1 MPPRLVDTHCHLDDP
16 RFHGDLPAV
25 LDRAAAGGVVRI
37 YCIGT
42 DLANSRAALALA
54 RSHAV
59 LATVVGL
66 HPNSIAEAAPGDWD
80 AIVELARRPDVVG
93 IGESGL
99 DRHWDKTSFPIQED
113 YFARHLALARACEK
127 PIVIHNR
134 EADADTV
141 RLLRDDYERSG
152 PIRGI
157 LHSCAADAAT
167 VGACLAMGLHI
178 SFSGMLTYKN
188 ADAIRA
194 VAATVPDD
202 RLLIE
207 TDAPYLSPQ
216 PVRGLRNEPAFVA
229 HTAARLA
236 AIRGVAVEV
245 LGEMT
250 SRNAFELF
258 EQVRPGSNG
267 RFFPFPCVTPAV

>member
-1 MPPRLVDTHCHLDDP
+1 MPRLVDTHCHLDDP
-16 RFHGDLPAV
+16 RFRADLPVV
-25 LDRAAAGGVVRI
+25 LDRAIAAGVVRI
-37 YCIGT
+37 YGIGT
-42 DLANSRAALALA
+42 DLASSRVTLALA
-54 RSHAV
+54 RSQEM
-59 LATVVGL
+59 LAAVVGL
-66 HPNSIAEAAPGDWD
+66 HPNSIAEATPGDWD
-80 AIVELARRPDVVG
+80 AIVELARLPDVVG

-99 DRHWDKTSFPIQED
+99 DRHWDKTPFAVQED
-113 YFARHLALARACEK
+113 YFARHLALARACDK

-141 RLLRDDYERSG
+141 RLLRDDFERSG

-157 LHSCAADAAT
+157 LHSCAANAPT
-167 VGACLAMGLHI
+167 VEACLAMGLHI

-194 VAATVPDD
+194 VAATVPDE

-207 TDAPYLSPQ
+207 TDAPYLSPL
-216 PVRGLRNEPAFVA
+216 PVRGQRNEPAFVA

-236 AIRGVAVEV
+236 AIRGISVER

-250 SRNAFELF
+250 TRNAFELF
-258 EQVRPGSNG
+258 DRVRPGSN
-267 RFFPFPCVTPAV
+267 A